1 MESSTYI
8 LFRNSEMYVLFC
20 NEFTFSLEA
29 ANILKETGGNKY
41 KMELITEVNIS
52 FIYFSSVTL
61 MIREIDYSQIYF

>member
-20 NEFTFSLEA
+20 NEFTFLLEA
-29 ANILKETGGNKY
+29 AYILKETAGNKY
-41 KMELITEVNIS
+41 KMELITD
-52 FIYFSSVTL
+52 FIDVSSVTL

>member
-29 ANILKETGGNKY
+29 ANILKETAGDKY

-52 FIYFSSVTL
+52 FMYL
-61 MIREIDYSQIYF
+61 L